1 MNAGVA
7 KAQAYSVTLYIMA
20 CFLIV
25 EFFFALAIRPV
36 NSKYYMTE
44 QEVKEAKAELED
56 KVLAAQ
62 ASGVVPKATPT
73 SAGTMIICW
82 LIVGIP
88 LLWGVYQTALQ
99 TIKMFS

>member
-1 MNAGVA
+1 MLINIIRDVQLNAGVA

-62 ASGVVPKATPT
+62 ASGVVPKATP
-73 SAGTMIICW
+73 G
-82 LIVGIP
+82 
-88 LLWGVYQTALQ
+88 LLQVP
-99 TIKMFS
+99 